1 VLVERGD
8 DLVSAQLRPPL
19 MVVKTSRFPSCRT
32 NPLTLE
38 MGTTTVPLG
47 STTGLPP
54 TPWNLL
60 AVATGADQV
69 LPPLVDVLISTRK
82 PLLTTSHSA

>member
-1 VLVERGD
+1 
-8 DLVSAQLRPPL
+8 
-19 MVVKTSRFPSCRT
+19 
-32 NPLTLE
+32 
-38 MGTTTVPLG
+38 
-47 STTGLPP
+47 
-54 TPWNLL
+54 LL